1 MERGTDYEKE
11 SVLDNLYFHS
21 RGFSIGKV
29 SLFYDKSTRTRI
41 GRRQLWI
48 SDISDI
54 DLHFIYIENRSK
66 LNLIN

>member
-1 MERGTDYEKE
+1 MEIGTDYEKE

-54 DLHFIYIENRSK
+54 D
-66 LNLIN
+66 